1 MKIQESGENYLETI
15 LILQK
20 RNGIARSVDIANE
33 LNFSRASVSRA
44 MSLLKTSG
52 YIEIGNINQII
63 LTEKG
68 QEIAEKVYEKHCTL
82 KDFLITIGVDN
93 DIAAED
99 ACKMEHIISEQT
111 FNCLKET
118 LNKIKNNI
126 NFNLISYIKVDKVDL
141 VHHILFFYK
150 L

>member
-44 MSLLKTSG
+44 MSLLKASG
-52 YIEIGNINQII
+52 HIKIGNINQII
-63 LTEKG
+63 LTETG
-68 QEIAEKVYEKHCTL
+68 REIAEKIYEKHCIL
-82 KDFLITIGVDN
+82 KEFLTIIGVDKN
-93 DIAAED
+93 IASED

-111 FNCLKET
+111 FECLKNT
-118 LNKIKNNI
+118 LDKLKNSKN
-126 NFNLISYIKVDKVDL
+126 
-141 VHHILFFYK
+141 
-150 L
+150 

>member
-126 NFNLISYIKVDKVDL
+126 N
-141 VHHILFFYK
+141 
-150 L
+150 

>member
-44 MSLLKTSG
+44 MSLLKASG

-68 QEIAEKVYEKHCTL
+68 REIAEKIYEKHCIL
-82 KDFLITIGVDN
+82 KDFLITIGVDSE
-93 DIAAED
+93 IASED

-111 FNCLKET
+111 FDSLKNT
-118 LNKIKNNI
+118 LDQIENRMK
-126 NFNLISYIKVDKVDL
+126 
-141 VHHILFFYK
+141 
-150 L
+150 

>member
-82 KDFLITIGVDN
+82 KDFLINIGVDN

-126 NFNLISYIKVDKVDL
+126 N
-141 VHHILFFYK
+141 
-150 L
+150 

>member
-44 MSLLKTSG
+44 MSLLKASG

-63 LTEKG
+63 LTETG
-68 QEIAEKVYEKHCTL
+68 REIAEKIYEKHCIL
-82 KDFLITIGVDN
+82 KDFLITIGVDSE
-93 DIAAED
+93 IASED

-111 FNCLKET
+111 FDCLKNT
-118 LNKIKNNI
+118 LDKIKN
-126 NFNLISYIKVDKVDL
+126 SMK
-141 VHHILFFYK
+141 
-150 L
+150 

>member
-44 MSLLKTSG
+44 MSLLKNPG

-63 LTEKG
+63 LTDTG
-68 QEIAEKVYEKHCTL
+68 REIAEKVYEKHCTL
-82 KDFLITIGVDN
+82 REFLTYIGVEKE
-93 DIAAED
+93 IATED

-111 FNCLKET
+111 FQCLKEA
-118 LNKIKNNI
+118 LNKLKNSMN
-126 NFNLISYIKVDKVDL
+126 
-141 VHHILFFYK
+141 
-150 L
+150 

>member
-44 MSLLKTSG
+44 MSLLKNSG

-63 LTEKG
+63 LTDTG
-68 QEIAEKVYEKHCTL
+68 REIAEKVYEKHCTL
-82 KDFLITIGVDN
+82 REFLTYIGVEKE
-93 DIAAED
+93 IATED

-111 FNCLKET
+111 FECLKQT
-118 LNKIKNNI
+118 LNKLKNSMN
-126 NFNLISYIKVDKVDL
+126 
-141 VHHILFFYK
+141 
-150 L
+150 

>member
-99 ACKMEHIISEQT
+99 ACKMERIISEET

-126 NFNLISYIKVDKVDL
+126 N
-141 VHHILFFYK
+141 
-150 L
+150 

>member
-44 MSLLKTSG
+44 MSLLKASG

-68 QEIAEKVYEKHCTL
+68 REIAEKIYEKHCIL
-82 KDFLITIGVDN
+82 KDFLITIGVDSE
-93 DIAAED
+93 IASED

-111 FNCLKET
+111 FDCLKNT
-118 LNKIKNNI
+118 LDKIKN
-126 NFNLISYIKVDKVDL
+126 SMK
-141 VHHILFFYK
+141 
-150 L
+150 